1 MNEDEH
7 FRSYYLVAV
16 VATSLLLVG
25 EPRFQLVPLFLALE
39 VAIIAV
45 II

>member
-7 FRSYYLVAV
+7 FRFYFLVAV
-16 VATSLLLVG
+16 VATLFLLVA

-39 VAIIAV
+39 VV
-45 II
+45 LLSLF